1 MALSMRL
8 PVDLVDWMDQDLER
22 LGKADRRQ
30 YVQDLLQALRD
41 GRVIM
46 APARRTIPGA
56 APTASQRVRREY
68 SKADQASGRGGRPA

>member
-46 APARRTIPGA
+46 APARRTTPVA
-56 APTASQRVRREY
+56 ASTRPRREY